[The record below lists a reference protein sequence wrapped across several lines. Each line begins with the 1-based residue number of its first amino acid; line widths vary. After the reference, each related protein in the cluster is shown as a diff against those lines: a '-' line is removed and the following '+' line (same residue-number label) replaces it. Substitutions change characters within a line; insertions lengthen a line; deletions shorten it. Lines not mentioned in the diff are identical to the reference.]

1 MKPIWLAAALVLS
14 AHGVHADQYTETM
27 KSFARDNMSWVNDP
41 IVVDAIRA
49 QNMRTRALS
58 QPQIDEMDRNWRQQV
73 GLASRPLI
81 DPVLNNPTSDFLRR
95 HVEGSDGI
103 MTEVFLMDGRGLNVA
118 ASDTT
123 SDYWQGDEEKFSETY
138 GLGAGSIHVSDIEY
152 DDSTQTYQGQVS
164 ITIVDP
170 TSGEVIGAAT
180 VGLNAEMLF

>member
-1 MKPIWLAAALVLS
+1 M
-14 AHGVHADQYTETM
+14 
-27 KSFARDNMSWVNDP
+27 
-41 IVVDAIRA
+41 
-49 QNMRTRALS
+49 
-58 QPQIDEMDRNWRQQV
+58 
-73 GLASRPLI
+73 
-81 DPVLNNPTSDFLRR
+81 LNNPTSDFLRR

-170 TSGEVIGAAT
+170 ASGEVIGAAT